1 MIKEKIFYK
10 DGKIVANVVHLR
22 FQSKLKLYVHLYVKS
37 YNLVR
42 VCYFSGNQADGWNFR
57 TKF

>member
-22 FQSKLKLYVHLYVKS
+22 FQSKLKLYVH
-37 YNLVR
+37 R
-42 VCYFSGNQADGWNFR
+42 
-57 TKF
+57 